1 VKVKEE
7 VVLTLLRR
15 YEWREGTPD
24 QRLKKIQK
32 RAKQRSQGKIYTTDR
47 ELDREVARLAKRLR
61 RSMHL

>member
-24 QRLKKIQK
+24 QRLKKI
-32 RAKQRSQGKIYTTDR
+32 QRSQGKIYTTDR